1 MMIDNFDH
9 AMELINKIKENIPIP
24 VIPSK
29 ETLNTIRQNNIT
41 IPDNYQFQI
50 EGVMYMGDMGGIG
63 CAISVPDGSESAFIV
78 SLTHLRILAGHPLA
92 KEIKYYQRK
101 RTKKLAKSQ
110 G

>member
-1 MMIDNFDH
+1 
-9 AMELINKIKENIPIP
+9 
-24 VIPSK
+24 
-29 ETLNTIRQNNIT
+29 
-41 IPDNYQFQI
+41 
-50 EGVMYMGDMGGIG
+50 MGDMGGIG